1 MTIREKQSVSMLTPR
16 TVKNIARL
24 RQRKYR
30 DAEGLL
36 LAEGVRLLEESVRS
50 DWEIPW
56 CLYTA
61 AAAARP
67 RVQQLLTAL
76 ATRGSNVALVPENLL
91 PRLCDTSTPPGVL
104 AVVKRKDYSLAAC
117 TGQGAPS
124 LWVVL
129 DGVQD
134 PGNAGTIVRTAYA
147 AGCSGVFLTRGS
159 VDIFAPKTVRATMG
173 AVFHLPI
180 VPGLEPSALLAW
192 LREQETQCI
201 VTAAGAPRCYF
212 AADLTRPLALVLGN
226 ESQGVSEI
234 LRAAADEIVRIP
246 MRRESESLNVAT
258 AAAVIL
264 FEAVRQRWRGAPCNL
279 PGPML

>member
-1 MTIREKQSVSMLTPR
+1 MPNVHVLTQR

-30 DAEGLL
+30 EAEGLL
-36 LAEGVRLLEESVRS
+36 LAEGVRLLEELVRS

-61 AAAARP
+61 AAEARP
-67 RVQQLLTAL
+67 RVQQLLVSL
-76 ATRGSNVALVPENLL
+76 AGRGSNVALVSEDTLQ
-91 PRLCDTSTPPGVL
+91 RLCDTATPQGVL
-104 AVVKRKDYSLAAC
+104 AVVKKKEYSLAAL
-117 TGQGAPS
+117 TGQTPP

-134 PGNAGTIVRTAYA
+134 PGNAGTVVRTAYA
-147 AGCSGVFLTRGS
+147 AGCSGVLLTRGS

-173 AVFHLPI
+173 ALFHLP
-180 VPGLEPSALLAW
+180 VVSGLDPSVLLAW
-192 LREQETQCI
+192 LRGQGTQCI
-201 VTAAGAPRCYF
+201 VAAANATLCYF
-212 AADLTRPLALVLGN
+212 EADLSRPLAMVLGN
-226 ESQGVSEI
+226 EGRGVSET
-234 LRAAADEIVRIP
+234 LLAAADEIVRIP
-246 MRRESESLNVAT
+246 MRREAESLNVAT

-279 PGPML
+279 PRPML